1 LFCDE
6 AGVLVRDGNKS
17 FQLEVEAA
25 LILFDLPSDDS
36 LEEDGD
42 EE

>member
-1 LFCDE
+1 M
-6 AGVLVRDGNKS
+6 RDGNKS